1 MCIKDCAMSEN
12 KEIKKAALISEI
24 TRREIESLP
33 VAYAYA
39 TDCLGHAVETM
50 GDQSLES
57 TFNMDNSFFAEG
69 LSLYRKIFSKE
80 FSFELVVEGRQ
91 IEVVPDPKN
100 LKETEDAVLV
110 WTNYVNNAFR
120 KGLYKSTQHHIG
132 SINSSIEG
140 NNNAIV
146 QSYLIATHVYSEV
159 APDTGVSMTWGTYTD
174 EVILEEESWVIKNR
188 RLDVISTNPISAV
201 AKLAVE

>member
-1 MCIKDCAMSEN
+1 MLEN
-12 KEIKKAALISEI
+12 KEIKKAGLISEI

-39 TDCLGHAVETM
+39 TDCLGRAVETV
-50 GDQSLES
+50 GNQPLES

-100 LKETEDAVLV
+100 LKETDDAVLV

-132 SINSSIEG
+132 SITSSIEE
-140 NNNAIV
+140 NSAIV

>member
-1 MCIKDCAMSEN
+1 MSEEQQFR
-12 KEIKKAALISEI
+12 KVDVVSEQVL
-24 TRREIESLP
+24 REIESLP

-39 TDCLGHAVETM
+39 TDCLGQAVETL
-50 GDQSLES
+50 GDQPLES
-57 TFNMDNSFFAEG
+57 TFNIDNQFFAKG

-91 IEVVPDPKN
+91 IEMVPDPKN
-100 LKETEDAVLV
+100 LKETKDAVLV

-132 SINSSIEG
+132 SITSSIEE
-140 NNNAIV
+140 NSAVV
-146 QSYLIATHVYSEV
+146 QSYLIATHVYSDA
-159 APDTGVSMTWGTYTD
+159 APDIGVSMSWGTYTD
-174 EVILEEESWVIKNR
+174 QVILENGSWLIKNR

>member
-1 MCIKDCAMSEN
+1 MIDEQQIIRAAPVSE
-12 KEIKKAALISEI
+12 A

-39 TDCLGHAVETM
+39 TDCLGRAIDTV
-50 GDQSLES
+50 GNQPLES
-57 TFNMDNSFFAEG
+57 TVNMDNSFFAEG

-100 LKETEDAVLV
+100 LKETEDAVLA

-140 NNNAIV
+140 NIAVV
-146 QSYLIATHVYSEV
+146 QSYLIATHVYSE
-159 APDTGVSMTWGTYTD
+159 AALETGVSMTWGTYTD
-174 EVILEEESWVIKNR
+174 EVILENGAWLIKNR

>member
-1 MCIKDCAMSEN
+1 MSEN

-39 TDCLGHAVETM
+39 TDCLGRAVETV
-50 GDQSLES
+50 GNQPLES

-100 LKETEDAVLV
+100 LKETEDAILV

-132 SINSSIEG
+132 SVTSSIEE
-140 NNNAIV
+140 NSAIV

>member
-1 MCIKDCAMSEN
+1 MSEN
-12 KEIKKAALISEI
+12 KEYKKAIVASEI

-39 TDCLGHAVETM
+39 TDCLGQAVETL
-50 GDQSLES
+50 GDQPLES
-57 TFNMDNSFFAEG
+57 TINIDNKFFAKG
-69 LSLYRKIFSKE
+69 LSLYRKIFSKK

-91 IEVVPDPKN
+91 IEMVPDPKN
-100 LKETEDAVLV
+100 RKEIKDAVLV

-120 KGLYKSTQHHIG
+120 KGVYKSTQHHIG
-132 SINSSIEG
+132 SITSSIEE
-140 NNNAIV
+140 NSAIV
-146 QSYLIATHVYSEV
+146 QSYLIATHVYSDV
-159 APDTGVSMTWGTYTD
+159 APDTGVSLSWGTYTD
-174 EVILEEESWVIKNR
+174 QVILENGSWLIKSR

>member
-1 MCIKDCAMSEN
+1 MSEEQQFR
-12 KEIKKAALISEI
+12 KVDVVSEQVL
-24 TRREIESLP
+24 REIESLP

-39 TDCLGHAVETM
+39 TDCLGQAVETV
-50 GDQSLES
+50 GDQPLES
-57 TFNMDNSFFAEG
+57 TFNIDNLFFAKG

-91 IEVVPDPKN
+91 IEMVPDPKN
-100 LKETEDAVLV
+100 LKETKDAVLV

-132 SINSSIEG
+132 SISSSIEG
-140 NNNAIV
+140 NSAVV
-146 QSYLIATHVYSEV
+146 QSYLIATHVYSDA
-159 APDTGVSMTWGTYTD
+159 APDIGVSMSWGTYTD
-174 EVILEEESWVIKNR
+174 QVILENETWLIKNR

>member
-1 MCIKDCAMSEN
+1 MSEN
-12 KEIKKAALISEI
+12 KEFKKAAPVSEI

-39 TDCLGHAVETM
+39 TDCLGRAIDTL
-50 GDQSLES
+50 GNQPLES
-57 TFNMDNSFFAEG
+57 TVNMDNTFFAEG

-80 FSFELVVEGRQ
+80 FTFELVVEGRQ
-91 IEVVPDPKN
+91 IEVVPDPKT
-100 LKETEDAVLV
+100 LEETEDAVLV

-174 EVILEEESWVIKNR
+174 EVILEEESWVINNR

>member
-1 MCIKDCAMSEN
+1 MSEN
-12 KEIKKAALISEI
+12 KKFKKATPVSEI

-39 TDCLGHAVETM
+39 TDCLGRAVETV
-50 GDQSLES
+50 GNQPLES
-57 TFNMDNSFFAEG
+57 TVNMDNTFFAEG

-80 FSFELVVEGRQ
+80 FTFELVVEGRQ
-91 IEVVPDPKN
+91 IEVVPDPKT

-140 NNNAIV
+140 NNAIV
-146 QSYLIATHVYSEV
+146 QSYLIATHVYSDV
-159 APDTGVSMTWGTYTD
+159 APDTGVSMSWGTYTD
-174 EVILEEESWVIKNR
+174 QVILENGFWLIKKR

>member
-1 MCIKDCAMSEN
+1 MSEN
-12 KEIKKAALISEI
+12 KEFKKAAPVSEI

-39 TDCLGHAVETM
+39 TDCLGRAIDTL
-50 GDQSLES
+50 GNQSLES
-57 TFNMDNSFFAEG
+57 TVNTDNTFFAEG
-69 LSLYRKIFSKE
+69 LSLYRKIFSNE
-80 FSFELVVEGRQ
+80 FTFELLVEGRQ
-91 IEVVPDPKN
+91 IEVVPDPKT
-100 LKETEDAVLV
+100 LKETGDAVLV

-132 SINSSIEG
+132 SITSSIEG
-140 NNNAIV
+140 NNAIV
-146 QSYLIATHVYSEV
+146 KSYLIATHVYSEA

-188 RLDVISTNPISAV
+188 RLDVISTNPISEV

>member
-1 MCIKDCAMSEN
+1 MSEN
-12 KEIKKAALISEI
+12 KEFKKATVASEI

-39 TDCLGHAVETM
+39 TDCLGQAVETL
-50 GDQSLES
+50 GDQPLES
-57 TFNMDNSFFAEG
+57 TFNIDNQFFAKG

-100 LKETEDAVLV
+100 REEIKDAVLV

-132 SINSSIEG
+132 SITSSIEE
-140 NNNAIV
+140 NSAIV
-146 QSYLIATHVYSEV
+146 QSYLIATHVYSDV
-159 APDTGVSMTWGTYTD
+159 APDTGVSLSWGTYTD
-174 EVILEEESWVIKNR
+174 QVSLENGSWLIKSR

>member
-1 MCIKDCAMSEN
+1 MSEN
-12 KEIKKAALISEI
+12 KEYKKAIVASEI

-39 TDCLGHAVETM
+39 TDCLGQAVETL
-50 GDQSLES
+50 GDQPLES
-57 TFNMDNSFFAEG
+57 TINIDNKFFAKG

-100 LKETEDAVLV
+100 REEIKDAVLV
-110 WTNYVNNAFR
+110 WANYVNNAFR

-132 SINSSIEG
+132 SITSSIEE
-140 NNNAIV
+140 NSAIV
-146 QSYLIATHVYSEV
+146 QSYLIATHVYSDV
-159 APDTGVSMTWGTYTD
+159 APDTGVSLSWGTYTD
-174 EVILEEESWVIKNR
+174 QVILENGSWLIKSR

>member
-1 MCIKDCAMSEN
+1 MSEEQQFR
-12 KEIKKAALISEI
+12 KVDVVSEQVL
-24 TRREIESLP
+24 REIESLP

-39 TDCLGHAVETM
+39 TDCLGQAVETL
-50 GDQSLES
+50 GDQPLES
-57 TFNMDNSFFAEG
+57 TFNIDNLFFAKG

-91 IEVVPDPKN
+91 IEMVPDPKN
-100 LKETEDAVLV
+100 LKETKDAVLV

-132 SINSSIEG
+132 SITSSIEE
-140 NNNAIV
+140 NSAVV
-146 QSYLIATHVYSEV
+146 QSYLIATHVYSDA
-159 APDTGVSMTWGTYTD
+159 APDIGVSMSWGTYTD
-174 EVILEEESWVIKNR
+174 QVILENGSWLIKNR

>member
-1 MCIKDCAMSEN
+1 MSDER
-12 KEIKKAALISEI
+12 KYRKADLVSDI
-24 TRREIESLP
+24 TRKEIESLP
-33 VAYAYA
+33 VVYAYA
-39 TDCLGHAVETM
+39 TDCLGQAFETR
-50 GDQSLES
+50 GDQPLGSIS
-57 TFNMDNSFFAEG
+57 NMDNLFFAEG
-69 LSLYRKIFSKE
+69 LSLYRRIFSEK

-100 LKETEDAVLV
+100 TKETADAVLT

-132 SINSSIEG
+132 SIKSSIEE
-140 NNNAIV
+140 NSAVV
-146 QSYLIATHVYSEV
+146 QSYLIATHVYSEM
-159 APDTGVSMTWGTYTD
+159 APETGVSMTWGTYTD
-174 EVILEEESWVIKNR
+174 EVILENGSWLIKNR